1 MEGTVAQPA
10 IADLE
15 RELLALEQRLRDGEF
30 RIEEARLVGADVV
43 AWEEFWIEL
52 LHTYEAV
59 HDRLQSM
66 METGHKLAA

>member
-1 MEGTVAQPA
+1 MAGTDAQPT

-15 RELLALEQRLRDGEF
+15 RELGALEQRLRDGEF
-30 RIEEARLVGADVV
+30 RIDEARLVGADIA

-52 LHTYEAV
+52 LHTYQAV

-66 METGHKLAA
+66 LETGNRLAA